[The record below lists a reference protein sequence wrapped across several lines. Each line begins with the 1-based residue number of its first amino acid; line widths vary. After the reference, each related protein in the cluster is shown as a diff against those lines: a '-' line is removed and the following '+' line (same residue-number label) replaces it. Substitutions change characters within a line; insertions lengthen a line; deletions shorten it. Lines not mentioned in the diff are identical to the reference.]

1 MSKTVRPLATM
12 LCGLLFSCGASLAQA
27 QQAAVTNT
35 TAAAAQTQAADSAMS
50 EAEALFQA
58 RKFNEAA
65 RAFTML
71 TKAEP
76 ANGRAWLRLGGSLH
90 ALGQFEQAVAALQ
103 RAVEILRGPI
113 AMYNLACSYARLG
126 DKDKAFEWL
135 TGALNAGFPQPA
147 LLQTDEDLA
156 ALRTDARFKETLSL
170 GERLTKPCLYTAENR
185 YFDFWVGEWDV
196 QTGGQQAGTNSV
208 QMILD
213 GCVVFENWTGARGGT
228 GKSFNFYNAATR
240 KWQQTW
246 VDSVGKVA
254 ELSGTYKDGKMQF
267 SGETVQADG
276 TKVLQRLTFFNLSA
290 EQRVRQLWEQST
302 DNGKTWTIAFD
313 GLYIRKK
320 AAQP

>member
-1 MSKTVRPLATM
+1 MSKIVRLPAMM
-12 LCGLLFSCGASLAQA
+12 LGGLLFSCSAVIAQA
-27 QQAAVTNT
+27 QQQQTAASSATTQT
-35 TAAAAQTQAADSAMS
+35 TAASSSAMS
-50 EAEALFQA
+50 EAEALYQA
-58 RKFNEAA
+58 QKFNEAA
-65 RAFTML
+65 RAFTLL

-90 ALGQFEQAVAALQ
+90 ALGQYEQAVTALQ
-103 RAVEILRGPI
+103 RAVEILRGPV
-113 AMYNLACSYARLG
+113 AMYNLACAYARRG

-135 TGALNAGFPQPA
+135 TGALNAGFPQVA

-156 ALRTDARFKETLSL
+156 ALRQDARFKETLSL

-208 QMILD
+208 QAILD
-213 GCVVFENWTGARGGT
+213 GCVIFENWTSARGGT

-246 VDSVGKVA
+246 VDSAGSVL
-254 ELSGTYKDGKMQF
+254 ELAGAYKDGKMQF
-267 SGETVQADG
+267 TGETLRADG
-276 TKVLQRLTFFNLSA
+276 TKLLQRLTFFNLSA
-290 EQRVRQLWEQST
+290 DRVRQFWEQST
-302 DNGKTWTIAFD
+302 DNGKTWTVAFD
-313 GLYIRKK
+313 GMYTRKK